1 MPASPPPGAR
11 TSGDGRREANAAS
24 VLRAVLD
31 HGPVARSGIARL
43 AGLSPAAVSRQC
55 TDLTRLGLVR
65 EVPELVAASG
75 VGRPQIPVD
84 LHTGDAGGPLVAGVH
99 IGVPGSSFGLTD
111 LRGTVVARQDFP
123 HDAVPPAELRERL
136 GRALAAFLAE
146 HRPDGGTVLG
156 VGAAIGG
163 WVDPVHGTVVRHE
176 ALGWDHYPL
185 GADLRRHTRLP
196 ARVDNHARAVALS
209 ELLFGRPAARRS
221 LVHLFVG
228 NVVDAALAIAGVVH
242 SGPRSGAGDV
252 AHLPVPGS
260 TAPCPCGRTGCLEAT
275 VSDTVLARRAVAA
288 GLIPEPHA
296 GLLVD
301 AAAAGDRRA
310 DALLRER
317 ARAVGRATG
326 LLLDVLNPDLVV
338 VTERSST
345 LQPAYLDEIRAAAIA
360 HAHVCDDPE
369 RIVVPHAGPAA
380 LLVAAATVVLN
391 PLLTSPLQAVGNTAA
406 ILP

>member
-1 MPASPPPGAR
+1 MPVPW
-11 TSGDGRREANAAS
+11 
-24 VLRAVLD
+24 
-31 HGPVARSGIARL
+31 
-43 AGLSPAAVSRQC
+43 PA
-55 TDLTRLGLVR
+55 
-65 EVPELVAASG
+65 
-75 VGRPQIPVD
+75 
-84 LHTGDAGGPLVAGVH
+84 
-99 IGVPGSSFGLTD
+99 
-111 LRGTVVARQDFP
+111 
-123 HDAVPPAELRERL
+123 
-136 GRALAAFLAE
+136 
-146 HRPDGGTVLG
+146 
-156 VGAAIGG
+156 
-163 WVDPVHGTVVRHE
+163 
-176 ALGWDHYPL
+176 
-185 GADLRRHTRLP
+185 
-196 ARVDNHARAVALS
+196 

-252 AHLPVPGS
+252 AHLPVPDS

-288 GLIPEPHA
+288 GLIPEADA

-326 LLLDVLNPDLVV
+326 LLLEINLNPDLVV
-338 VTERSST
+338 ITERSST
-345 LQPAYLDEIRAAAIA
+345 LQPAYLDEIRTAAIA

-380 LLVAAATVVLN
+380 LLVAAATVVLD
-391 PLLTSPLQAVGNTAA
+391 PLLTRPLQACRNTAA
-406 ILP
+406 MLP